1 MSIFFYGFPEPAI
14 WYGSKEIPC
23 LFVLWPIPGFV
34 GREIFIMNKRIYE
47 KPTSEVVMLC
57 FETNMLATTPSPGGN
72 EGIGGGVD
80 D

>member
-1 MSIFFYGFPEPAI
+1 MD
-14 WYGSKEIPC
+14 
-23 LFVLWPIPGFV
+23 
-34 GREIFIMNKRIYE
+34 KRIYE

-57 FETNMLATTPSPGGN
+57 FETNMLATTPGGN